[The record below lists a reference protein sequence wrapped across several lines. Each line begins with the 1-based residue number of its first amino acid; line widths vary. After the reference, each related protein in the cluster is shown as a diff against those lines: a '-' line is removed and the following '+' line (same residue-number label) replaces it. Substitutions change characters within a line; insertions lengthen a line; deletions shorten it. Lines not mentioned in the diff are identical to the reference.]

1 MLLLCFLLFCLLL
14 ENQLTGEVAKTPSNI
29 STPFVFV
36 VSPKLNQ
43 GKKSYKERSF
53 KSKSELIAHNIP
65 GLLLQNKNPLIQIS
79 GNC

>member
-36 VSPKLNQ
+36 VSPKLNL
-43 GKKSYKERSF
+43 GKKKLEGKEFQKQERINSTQYPRAALT
-53 KSKSELIAHNIP
+53 K
-65 GLLLQNKNPLIQIS
+65 
-79 GNC
+79 

>member
-1 MLLLCFLLFCLLL
+1 MLLLCFLFFCFLL

-43 GKKSYKERSF
+43 GKKAIKKGVSNGR
-53 KSKSELIAHNIP
+53 AN
-65 GLLLQNKNPLIQIS
+65 
-79 GNC
+79 